1 MADTRFQ
8 VVCYG
13 ELFWNIMRDNHAPG
27 GSPFNIL
34 THLQK
39 LKKRAVLISRIG
51 NDDAG
56 KDLVHELKERRM
68 MMDFCQVDGQHI
80 TGVQNIVPQT
90 SIKMF
95 YEIVYP
101 AAWDFIEFKPN
112 FIPLVS
118 NADYFVFG
126 SVCTRN
132 AQSRNTLFELLK
144 YAKTKVFDLNI
155 RAPHYNRMVIERLL
169 HQTNILKLNINE
181 LEILSGWYGEYFD
194 EFSAILMLKHKF
206 NIQTIVVTKG
216 ADGAIMNMGN
226 KFYNH
231 PGYKVQIADTL
242 GSSDSF
248 LAAFLSK
255 LIDGSLPAE
264 ILDFTCALSSTITAR
279 AGAMP
284 EYKLQEVFAAID

>member
-8 VVCYG
+8 IVCYG
-13 ELFWNIMRDNHAPG
+13 ELFWNIMRDTHAPG

-39 LKKRAVLISRIG
+39 LNKRAVLISRIG

-56 KDLVHELKERRM
+56 KDLVHELKERKI

-90 SIKMF
+90 STKMF

-101 AAWDFIEFKPN
+101 AAWDFIEFKPT

-118 NADYFVFG
+118 AADYFVFG
-126 SVCTRN
+126 SISTRN
-132 AQSRNTLFELLK
+132 IESRNTLFELLK

-155 RAPHYNRMVIERLL
+155 RAPHYNRGIIEKLL
-169 HQTNILKLNINE
+169 HEANILKLNINE
-181 LEILSGWYGEYFD
+181 LEILSEWYGEYFD
-194 EFSAILMLKHKF
+194 EFSSILMLKKKF
-206 NIQTIVVTKG
+206 TIQTILVTKG
-216 ADGAIMNMGN
+216 AEGAILNMGN
-226 KFYNH
+226 RFYSH
-231 PGYKVQIADTL
+231 PGYKVRIADTL

-255 LIDGSLPAE
+255 LIDGSLPLE
-264 ILDFTCALSSTITAR
+264 ILDFTCALSSMVTAR
-279 AGAMP
+279 NGPMP
-284 EYKLQEVFAAID
+284 EYRLQEVFETIE